1 MRHWKPQPSA
11 GRWFG
16 LLLLIM
22 VIAGAGALVLR
33 IARSLAGPPETW
45 QVNLPLYGLV
55 LALLA
60 LLALAG
66 VLAYRVAGAL
76 TLGYQLD
83 RNGLYINW
91 LGNRAVV
98 PLDKIQSVDVGV
110 VAQQI
115 PWRLFQGIGYY
126 WGRGRTADGKSL
138 HLFATRPPA
147 RCLVIYTPDEAYA
160 ITPLD
165 PDAFVQ
171 ELEQRRNLGATK
183 PLAPTVE
190 SSRIFLYAFWND
202 HTVRI
207 LLLVTLLLNLCIL
220 ALLASRY
227 PELGPTVRLRFNAA
241 GQVAEL
247 RPRHQVLFLP
257 LAAFGLS
264 LLNMVLGLACY
275 QRQQLG
281 ARLLQGA
288 SVIVQVLFGLAI
300 ITIIR

>member
-11 GRWFG
+11 GRWIG
-16 LLLLIM
+16 LLLLIL
-22 VIAGAGALVLR
+22 VIAGAVALVLR
-33 IARSLAGPPETW
+33 IARSLAGPPDTW

-66 VLAYRVAGAL
+66 VLAYRVASAL

-98 PLDKIQSVDVGV
+98 PLDKIQSVDIGV
-110 VAQQI
+110 VARQI

-126 WGRGRTADGKSL
+126 WGRGRTPDGKLL
-138 HLFATRPPA
+138 HLFATRSPD
-147 RCLVIYTPDEAYA
+147 RCMVIYTPDEAYA
-160 ITPLD
+160 ITPAD
-165 PDAFVQ
+165 PEAFVL

-183 PLAPTVE
+183 PLAPMIE
-190 SSRIFLYAFWND
+190 PSRIFLYAFWND
-202 HTVRI
+202 RTVRI
-207 LLLVTLLLNLCIL
+207 LLLAALLLNLIVL
-220 ALLASRY
+220 ALLAARY
-227 PELGPTVRLRFNAA
+227 PELGPTVRMRFNAA

-264 LLNMVLGLACY
+264 LLNTIIGLACY